1 MFEETRSA
9 HSVEAAG
16 HAERASVQL
25 EVMMEVSGTVV
36 TDGLFEHGLFDV
48 RGTEVKLLLLERP
61 VSLL

>member
-9 HSVEAAG
+9 HSVGAAG

-25 EVMMEVSGTVV
+25 EVSETVV
-36 TDGLFEHGLFDV
+36 ADGLFEHV